1 MRLFPLTSS
10 SLSFRDDGL
19 KRKESPAE
27 KKKPRSKQNRCRND
41 HCSCS
46 NRWCACLLWRKRH
59 EEVLLST
66 VRSAGR
72 CDEGWSARAG
82 LRGAKP
88 RGAQTNTDRPARV
101 WQVRDASG

>member
-1 MRLFPLTSS
+1 MRLAEITSS
-10 SLSFRDDGL
+10 SLSFRDDCL
-19 KRKESPAE
+19 KGKESPAE
-27 KKKPRSKQNRCRND
+27 KRKSRSKQNRCRND
-41 HCSCS
+41 QCSRS
-46 NRWCACLLWRKRH
+46 NRLCACLLWRKRH
-59 EEVLLST
+59 EEVLLTT

-101 WQVRDASG
+101 WQVRDAS